1 MKLSYVE
8 SKYFEELLSLEINPI
23 LKNKLIS
30 DMCRINILYM
40 ICCAGSGHIGSSF
53 SSIDIMNWVLGEL
66 NKNYEKLYFFSSKGH
81 DAPALYNSLIAYGKL
96 NFSLLNKLRKID
108 GLPGHP
114 DINTPNI
121 FTNTGSLGMGISKS
135 KGIIKANRLKGINS
149 KVIVLTGDGEL
160 QEGQIWESLNRVPQE
175 ELNELIIVVDNNKFQ
190 SDRTV
195 KITSDLGDIENKFK
209 SFGIQTVSCNG
220 NSVEEFSKAF
230 ESIEY
235 SKKPGA
241 IIANTVKG
249 YGVSFMH
256 GDLLKDGEFYKF
268 HSGSITQEIFDKAI
282 LELDN
287 KISKSINESKIKF
300 DFKLSFND
308 LPDIAKNNNI
318 QQSLLSSYSNSVVN
332 EAGKNKKIIALDGDL
347 VLDTGLIEFEKKFPE
362 RFIECGIAEQDMVSQ
377 AGTLAKEGFIPIVH
391 SFSSF
396 LTARP
401 NEQIYNNSTEETKV
415 IYSGFLA
422 GLLPSGPGHSHQAVR
437 DIASMSGMH
446 NLEMIQPS
454 SEKQVEEVLKYSIE
468 SPNNIY
474 IRFCSIP
481 FELPDNFDELS
492 EIKKGFGNT
501 ISDGKDICILTYS
514 PTILSEAIK
523 SKDLLLK
530 DDINPKLISMPWLNR
545 FDNNWIINE
554 LNNFHLIIIE
564 DHYIEGGFAEKLS
577 LAISK
582 LDLNIKLDVI
592 GITEVPKSGTNQ
604 EILDYHGLSS
614 KKISE
619 KIMGLI
625 KT

>member
-1 MKLSYVE
+1 MNLSYVE

-230 ESIEY
+230 ESIE
-235 SKKPGA
+235 SSNKPGA

-268 HSGSITQEIFDKAI
+268 HSGSIAQEIFDKAI

-287 KISKSINESKIKF
+287 NC
-300 DFKLSFND
+300 
-308 LPDIAKNNNI
+308 
-318 QQSLLSSYSNSVVN
+318 LLYTS
-332 EAGKNKKIIALDGDL
+332 
-347 VLDTGLIEFEKKFPE
+347 
-362 RFIECGIAEQDMVSQ
+362 
-377 AGTLAKEGFIPIVH
+377 
-391 SFSSF
+391 
-396 LTARP
+396 
-401 NEQIYNNSTEETKV
+401 
-415 IYSGFLA
+415 
-422 GLLPSGPGHSHQAVR
+422 PSPR
-437 DIASMSGMH
+437 D
-446 NLEMIQPS
+446 
-454 SEKQVEEVLKYSIE
+454 
-468 SPNNIY
+468 
-474 IRFCSIP
+474 
-481 FELPDNFDELS
+481 
-492 EIKKGFGNT
+492 
-501 ISDGKDICILTYS
+501 
-514 PTILSEAIK
+514 
-523 SKDLLLK
+523 
-530 DDINPKLISMPWLNR
+530 
-545 FDNNWIINE
+545 
-554 LNNFHLIIIE
+554 
-564 DHYIEGGFAEKLS
+564 
-577 LAISK
+577 
-582 LDLNIKLDVI
+582 
-592 GITEVPKSGTNQ
+592 
-604 EILDYHGLSS
+604 
-614 KKISE
+614 
-619 KIMGLI
+619 
-625 KT
+625 

>member
-230 ESIEY
+230 ESIE
-235 SKKPGA
+235 SSNKPGA

-268 HSGSITQEIFDKAI
+268 HSGSIAQEIFDKAI

-308 LPDIAKNNNI
+308 LPDIANNNNI
-318 QQSLLSSYSNSVVN
+318 QQSLLSSYSNSIVN
-332 EAGKNKKIIALDGDL
+332 EARKNKKIIALDGDL
-347 VLDTGLIEFEKKFPE
+347 ILDTGLIEFEKKFPE

-492 EIKKGFGNT
+492 EIKKGYGNT
-501 ISDGKDICILTYS
+501 ISNGKDICILTYS
-514 PTILSEAIK
+514 PTLLSEVIK
-523 SKDLLLK
+523 SKNLLLK
-530 DDINPKLISMPWLNR
+530 NGIDPKLISMPWLNK
-545 FDNNWIINE
+545 FDNNWILNE
-554 LNNFHLIIIE
+554 LKNFHLIN
-564 DHYIEGGFAEKLS
+564 KLTLLFHLKLQNILKMS
-577 LAISK
+577 LQIS
-582 LDLNIKLDVI
+582 L
-592 GITEVPKSGTNQ
+592 
-604 EILDYHGLSS
+604 
-614 KKISE
+614 
-619 KIMGLI
+619 
-625 KT
+625 